1 MKSKLIGNKAFYKM
15 VLMLVIPIVIQQGI
29 TNFVSLIDNIM
40 VGRLGTEAIAGV
52 AIGNQLM
59 FVFNISIFGGI
70 SGASILGAQYF
81 GRGDMEGVK
90 YTFRF
95 KIIISM
101 IVLAIAMIIFSTMGT
116 TLLQAFINEGSKQGD
131 LALTLK
137 NGTNYLHI
145 MMVGLLP
152 FVLSQCYS
160 STLRDTGETVTP
172 MIASIIAVVLNFVL
186 NGILIFGLFGAPKL
200 GVVGAAIATVISR
213 YAELLYMLFKTYTN
227 LHKFTFFQ
235 GALKSLRIPL
245 PVTKK
250 VMLTSWP
257 LLVNEFLWS
266 FGQTVLNQNYSLR
279 GLDVVSAFA
288 ISNTVGNLFFIVC
301 MAMGSAISILVGQ
314 QLGAGKIEEAKQTDY
329 QLLFFSVCIHVVI
342 GLVLASVAGLI
353 PKVYVTTAGA
363 RKLATKFLYVYAA
376 SLPLNAFNHGSYFTL
391 RSGGKTFVTFL
402 FDSVSTWVVSIPLAY
417 VLVNYTKLHIVL
429 IYFIVSYADLVKAII
444 GFFMVKS
451 GVWARKIVHME
462 DEATA

>member
-1 MKSKLIGNKAFYKM
+1 MKDKLIGNKAFYKM
-15 VLMLVIPIVIQQGI
+15 VLLLVVPIVIQQGI

-70 SGASILGAQYF
+70 SGASILGAQFF

-95 KIIISM
+95 KLIISM
-101 IVLAIAMIIFSTMGT
+101 IVLAIAMTIFSAMGT
-116 TLLQAFINEGSKQGD
+116 SLLQAFVNEGSEQGD
-131 LALTLK
+131 LVLTLK

-160 STLRDTGETVTP
+160 STLRDTGETVIP
-172 MIASIIAVVLNFVL
+172 MVASIIAVALNFVL

-213 YAELLYMLFKTYTN
+213 YAELFYMLFKTYRN
-227 LHKFTFFQ
+227 LHKFTFFR

-245 PVTKK
+245 PITSK

-266 FGQTVLNQNYSLR
+266 FGQTMLSRNYSLR
-279 GLDVVSAFA
+279 GLDVVGAFA

-301 MAMGSAISILVGQ
+301 IAMGSAISILVGQ
-314 QLGAGKIEEAKQTDY
+314 QLGAGKIEEAKETDY
-329 QLLFFSVCIHVVI
+329 KLLFFNVCIHIGI
-342 GLVLASVAGLI
+342 GLLLAAVARLV
-353 PKVYVTTAGA
+353 PEVYVTT
-363 RKLATKFLYVYAA
+363 KEVKWLATKFLYVYAA
-376 SLPLNAFNHGSYFTL
+376 SLPLIAFNHGSYFTL

-402 FDSVSTWVVSIPLAY
+402 FDSISTWAVSIPLAY
-417 VLVNYTKLHIVL
+417 VLVNHTELDIVM
-429 IYFIVSYADLVKAII
+429 IYFIVMYADLFKAVI

-451 GVWARKIVHME
+451 GVWAKKIVHTE
-462 DEATA
+462 DEAAA